1 MATRELEDSNLPVAM
16 MRTSGV
22 ATSLESARPGQ
33 ALMVASNGA
42 VVGPYSEEV
51 LMATL
56 DAAVRVLCP
65 GALVVLLSG
74 AMFGAVGVMAAM
86 MAAAIGTLVW
96 AQPRYELDRAV
107 DLHAKGDH
115 DGAEWRARRVAVT
128 GFASLMVR
136 GNAWMIAGTAAWLQ
150 GEHDRAL
157 KWMRRAVRDLG
168 APTKGR
174 WRGVAALARLQEIQL
189 VAIRGD
195 LATAKER
202 LVLLEREGLPDGDLV
217 QIELVETK
225 LVLAFES
232 GSTTSLPKDLD
243 EWLQAV
249 LRTNRFGTALVLLA
263 WAHLQ
268 RKETDLVAMMLDIA
282 EDRLPECR
290 IDVAYPKLARWLRAA
305 TVKTKAKRPAL
316 ALGS

>member
-136 GNAWMIAGTAAWLQ
+136 GNAWMIAGAAAWLQ
-150 GEHDRAL
+150 GDLDKAL
-157 KWMRRAVRDLG
+157 KWMRRAVADLG
-168 APTKGR
+168 TPTKGN
-174 WRGVAALARLQEIQL
+174 WRGVAALARLNEIQL
-189 VAIRGD
+189 SAIRGD
-195 LATAKER
+195 LAGAKSR
-202 LVLLEREGLPDGDLV
+202 LGELERDGIPSGDLV
-217 QIELVETK
+217 QIELVQAR
-225 LVLAFES
+225 LVLAFEA
-232 GSTTSLPKDLD
+232 GSASTLCADDLS
-243 EWLQAV
+243 EWLRAV
-249 LRTNRFGTALVLLA
+249 LATNRFGSTLVLLA
-263 WAHLQ
+263 WAHLA
-268 RKETDLVAMMLDIA
+268 RGDSELVPMMLDVA
-282 EDRLPECR
+282 ADRLDECR
-290 IDVAYPKLARWLRAA
+290 IEQSHPKLARWLTSLR
-305 TVKTKAKRPAL
+305 RR
-316 ALGS
+316 